1 MQNPSSSDGVKEDD
15 SQQKQLICRAQTRS
29 ISPLID
35 IGRLK
40 LISAFGSRIACV
52 LPLVDNYGNKID
64 NVNEVELRHLV
75 YWNNHNLLTL
85 TPDEKAVLYCLYG
98 ARNAISH
105 LNLFSCDDIQELFR
119 AFENLICY
127 KRKTLFYFQRRVM
140 YPEYQSLI
148 SLNKKLFFAKTQMAR
163 FLT

>member
-1 MQNPSSSDGVKEDD
+1 MSSGGVKEDD

-29 ISPLID
+29 ISPLVD

-52 LPLVDNYGNKID
+52 LPLADDYGNKID

-75 YWNNHNLLTL
+75 YWSNHNLLTL
-85 TPDEKAVLYCLYG
+85 TPDEKAVLYCLYD

-105 LNLFSCDDIQELFR
+105 LNPLSYDDIQELFR
-119 AFENLICY
+119 VIENLI
-127 KRKTLFYFQRRVM
+127 
-140 YPEYQSLI
+140 
-148 SLNKKLFFAKTQMAR
+148 
-163 FLT
+163 